1 MKFDIDH
8 STPYYRSIFGN
19 MTEDAM
25 VDNIEVMKV
34 LSTYHKKNHYLLNNG
49 AKNEYNPPSWSDTD
63 NIFPLSAPTH
73 PMTHIEWAAYI
84 RAFDKNNTRGD
95 VLEFR

>member
-19 MTEDAM
+19 ITEDAM
-25 VDNIEVMKV
+25 INNIDAMKV

-49 AKNEYNPPSWSDTD
+49 ASNGNTLSVSDHD
-63 NIFPLSAPTH
+63 GGLYSFFAPLFK
-73 PMTHIEWAAYI
+73 
-84 RAFDKNNTRGD
+84 R
-95 VLEFR
+95 